1 MNVQK
6 LKGLLREQK
15 YTYKSFSKIIGISAI
30 GLSLIMKNEKTNTE
44 TLLKMCDV
52 LNVTPNDLLL

>member
-6 LKGLLREQK
+6 LKGLLREKK
-15 YTYKSFSKIIGISAI
+15 YTYKSFSELIGISTM

-44 TLLKMCDV
+44 TLLKMCHV